1 MICPN
6 CKLDTLNEE
15 KDRVVCS
22 NCGLKATLWEYN
34 IWKKVYQSKPQRTE
48 KIIFHENEETYVGAQ
63 LNTSDRAVSFQ
74 RSGAN
79 KIYPLGFFYLIAIG
93 CIIGLF
99 SGDTLIGLILA
110 ANWVAHAPYSS
121 MLANA
126 TIPLLF
132 GAIVSV
138 ALLVWLIHEAKTLQQ
153 K

>member
-34 IWKKVYQSKPQRTE
+34 MWKKVFQAKPQRKE
-48 KIIFHENEETYVGAQ
+48 KTIFHENEETYGGAQ
-63 LNTSDRAVSFQ
+63 LNTSDRLVIFE
-74 RSGAN
+74 RSRMN
-79 KIYPLGFFYLIAIG
+79 RIYPVGFFYLVAIG

-99 SGDTLIGLILA
+99 SGDILISLILA
-110 ANWVAHAPYSS
+110 ANWVAQAPYSS

-126 TIPLLF
+126 AAPLLF
-132 GAIVSV
+132 GIIVSV
-138 ALLVWLIHEAKTLQQ
+138 ALLVWLIHEAKTLQL